1 MYTLVELSSKTVIKK
16 RKLEKVLKRFGYES
30 LFANNYNLIIFH
42 NNVEEISKI
51 IAENFSGD
59 EYIKLSLCNANV
71 LETKFIK
78 LEKNMKKNHIIDFF
92 TFIIALFGLK
102 NNQKTILNE

>member
-16 RKLEKVLKRFGYES
+16 RKIEKVLKKFGYES
-30 LFANNYNLIIFH
+30 FFANDFNFIIFH
-42 NNVEEISKI
+42 NNVTEISKI
-51 IAENFSGD
+51 ITQNFSGD

-78 LEKNMKKNHIIDFF
+78 LNIHKKKNCIIDFF
-92 TFIIALFGLK
+92 SFVIALFGFK
-102 NNQKTILNE
+102 NNNKPILNE

>member
-16 RKLEKVLKRFGYES
+16 RKLEKILKRFGYES
-30 LFANNYNLIIFH
+30 LFANDFNLIIFH
-42 NNVEEISKI
+42 NNIEEISKI
-51 IAENFSGD
+51 IIGNFSGN

-78 LEKNMKKNHIIDFF
+78 LEKNIKKNYVIDFF

-102 NNQKTILNE
+102 NSKNTILNE